1 MRQMPIMTSHMRP
14 FPWAVDIGIS
24 IRAALDEMVSHNI
37 HHLPVKSGNEVVGI
51 VSAEQL
57 TLGLTKDDAETD
69 LTAYCDH
76 SALKFQTRDTLDLVL
91 TQMIEFDQGAVLVM
105 KEQRLAGIYTARNA
119 IHHLLKLLT
128 ELYPS
133 GNDAA

>member
-14 FPWAVDIGIS
+14 FPWAVDIGLS

-37 HHLPVKSGNEVVGI
+37 HHLPVKSGSEVVGI

-57 TLGLTKDDAETD
+57 TLGLTKDDAESD
-69 LTAYCDH
+69 LTHYCDH

-91 TQMIEFDQGAVLVM
+91 SQMIEFDQGAVLVM
-105 KEQRLAGIYTARNA
+105 KDDRLAGIYTARNA
-119 IHHLLKLLT
+119 IHHLFKLMT
-128 ELYPS
+128 ELYPTD
-133 GNDAA
+133 NDAA